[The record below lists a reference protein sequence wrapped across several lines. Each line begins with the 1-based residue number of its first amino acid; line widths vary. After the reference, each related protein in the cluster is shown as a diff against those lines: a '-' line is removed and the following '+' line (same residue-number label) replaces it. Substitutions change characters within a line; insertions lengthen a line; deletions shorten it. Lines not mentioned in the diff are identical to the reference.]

1 MSDIFLLGITSLE
14 GKLQDI
20 LLKYD
25 TLREAQKDSAV
36 IVDDSIQAN
45 PLFEVI
51 LLQTHTIA
59 QQRGK
64 KTLLYNLDASI
75 KRLD

>member
-1 MSDIFLLGITSLE
+1 MIGIVSLE

-20 LLKYD
+20 LLTYD
-25 TLREAQKDSAV
+25 KLRETQQDSAV
-36 IVDDSIQAN
+36 IVDDSILAN

-51 LLQTHTIA
+51 LLQTHSVA

-64 KTLLYNLDASI
+64 KTLLNNLDASI